1 MSNQGMNQPS
11 GAPGGRPGQMTAVM
25 RAMAQAT
32 GPKVLRIGLVQGGRV
47 IEERIIKQRTTV
59 TVGASEKSMFV
70 IPSNAV
76 PAQFKLFELVGGDYF
91 LNFLDGMSGRVA
103 LATGI
108 TDIGALKGQAKKVG
122 NAYQVRLTDE
132 ARGKV
137 VVGETTFLFQFVAPP
152 PVQPRPQLP
161 LAVKGGLASQIDWN
175 LTIIAAFSFMLHF
188 GLIGA
193 MYSDWMDPIVN
204 DDVNIQ
210 GLIDLAK
217 NVPPPPVEVPEEKS
231 TEKTPEAKEAAPTKQ
246 ASSSTAK
253 AAGGPG
259 KVSDATAAKLAQ
271 QAEAI
276 QMQMLAAFGGSSA
289 VQGALS
295 RSDIPPVDL
304 SGAAASGAAVSSAA
318 GDLHMGSGGGIVQPG
333 KGGGL
338 GGIAGGTGV
347 GTGSSAAT
355 QIVQVQGPKGDVSMG
370 ASSATVP
377 VNNAERVIASLRPKF
392 RLCYNQGLSQD
403 PGMAGSVT
411 MTVKIAPN
419 GEVNSADAS
428 SNTGLSDGVVR
439 CIARALKNAQFD
451 APGSSGSTL
460 QVPVKFVQQGH

>member
-1 MSNQGMNQPS
+1 MSQGMNQPS
-11 GAPGGRPGQMTAVM
+11 AAPGGRPGQMTAVM

-32 GPKVLRIGLVQGGRV
+32 GPKVLCIGLVQGGRV

-59 TVGASEKSMFV
+59 TVGASEKAMFV

-108 TDIGALKGQAKKVG
+108 TDISALKGQAKKVG

-204 DDVNIQ
+204 EDMAIQ

-217 NVPPPPVEVPEEKS
+217 NVPPPPVEEKPEVVDKP
-231 TEKTPEAKEAAPTKQ
+231 TEKAPEKQ
-246 ASSSTAK
+246 APAAAAAAAAK
-253 AAGGPG
+253 NTGGP
-259 KVSDATAAKLAQ
+259 KSNVSDAQAAKLAA
-271 QAEAI
+271 QA
-276 QMQMLAAFGGSSA
+276 
-289 VQGALS
+289 
-295 RSDIPPVDL
+295 
-304 SGAAASGAAVSSAA
+304 
-318 GDLHMGSGGGIVQPG
+318 
-333 KGGGL
+333 
-338 GGIAGGTGV
+338 
-347 GTGSSAAT
+347 
-355 QIVQVQGPKGDVSMG
+355 
-370 ASSATVP
+370 
-377 VNNAERVIASLRPKF
+377 
-392 RLCYNQGLSQD
+392 
-403 PGMAGSVT
+403 
-411 MTVKIAPN
+411 
-419 GEVNSADAS
+419 
-428 SNTGLSDGVVR
+428 
-439 CIARALKNAQFD
+439 
-451 APGSSGSTL
+451 
-460 QVPVKFVQQGH
+460 